1 MKFLEL
7 SPIKICFMVVDEERW
22 KAKFSNNFNNSYIF
36 SQNYSP
42 VNIQQA
48 CQCLLLYQA
57 KCKILGRSTD
67 QVPGL
72 TVRSGQMS
80 GQVVTIGCV
89 STVMRRSVSS
99 VRYTR
104 RWFQCQGRLPTTGVS
119 RVQLWTTGF
128 SKWSFSKH
136 LWNACYVP
144 CSKDEKWNM
153 NKTIF
158 LPSLSLSLE
167 VGKANMNKW
176 L

>member
-7 SPIKICFMVVDEERW
+7 SPIKVCFMVVDEERW

-36 SQNYSP
+36 SQNSSP

-72 TVRSGQMS
+72 IVRSGQMS

-89 STVMRRSVSS
+89 STGMGRSVSA

-104 RWFQCQGRLPTTGVS
+104 KWFQCQGRLPTTGVS
-119 RVQLWTTGF
+119 RAQLWTTGF
-128 SKWSFSKH
+128 SKWSSANIYGMPVMC
-136 LWNACYVP
+136 LVP
-144 CSKDEKWNM
+144 RMKNETWTRQYSCLHW
-153 NKTIF
+153 
-158 LPSLSLSLE
+158 
-167 VGKANMNKW
+167 VYRW
-176 L
+176 R